1 VAEKQL
7 GALNS
12 LMSKTLFIYS
22 QLLLSRYSCKQIKN
36 IDMHIST
43 HLQATLNPSRAQH
56 MTTLMQTKG
65 RIITQNSSSIE
76 LLLITPAAI
85 AKA

>member
-1 VAEKQL
+1 
-7 GALNS
+7 
-12 LMSKTLFIYS
+12 
-22 QLLLSRYSCKQIKN
+22 
-36 IDMHIST
+36 MHIST

-65 RIITQNSSSIE
+65 REITQNSNSIE

-85 AKA
+85 AKAWSIYPIFDDHKKALPEGRAFIFIYKRRKL